1 MVLRYFVFFIY
12 FTVLPGFTYAQV
24 DEMTMK
30 AIFIER
36 FSRFIEWPA
45 DRQGDFFRIQVLG
58 DKKLAQKLRKIY
70 KRREWKKKSALIY
83 EQGKLYNA
91 NFRPHVVYITDKKLI
106 SPVLK
111 TTEKKPVLIVSE
123 VPGGAREGAMINIYK
138 KESTLK
144 FEINERSMYNSNL
157 YVSYR
162 LKKAAQHIV
171 DPVREKK

>member
-1 MVLRYFVFFIY
+1 MVVRYFVFFIY

-58 DKKLAQKLRKIY
+58 DKKLAQKFRKIY
-70 KRREWKKKSALIY
+70 KKLEIKNKTVLIH
-83 EQGKLYNA
+83 EHEKVYNTD
-91 NFRPHVVYITDKKLI
+91 FRPHVVYVTEKELI
-106 SPVLK
+106 SPLLK
-111 TTEKKPVLIVSE
+111 ATEKKPVLVISE

-171 DPVREKK
+171 DPVRKKK